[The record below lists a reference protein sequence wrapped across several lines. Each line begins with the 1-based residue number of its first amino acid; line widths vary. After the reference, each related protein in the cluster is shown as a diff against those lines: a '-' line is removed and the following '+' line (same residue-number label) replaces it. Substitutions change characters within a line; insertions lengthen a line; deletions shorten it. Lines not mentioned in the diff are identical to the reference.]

1 MKDMI
6 CFEDFLPQGEEVT
19 SLQSRIAEG
28 KLVHALM
35 ITGEPGTGKRTLAA
49 LTASALMC
57 RAQTGIPC
65 GECAGCRMAASGEHP
80 DITVIEKGVPLSPET
95 AKGRSTIPVDD
106 IREMIRICSQYP
118 FEGGNRAVII
128 RDAENM
134 TPQAQNCLLKIL
146 EEPPQNTY
154 FILTTSHP
162 DQMLTT
168 VRSRCRQVKLSPWD
182 ESFIETV
189 LIRSGTEKEK
199 AKKAASVSAGSIGNA
214 IRLVSDDGYWQLREE
229 VMNAFFRNRKRSE
242 ILAVSTSWKD
252 RKTDADTVF
261 SILEDDM
268 RRLMR
273 YRIVPDSKPDI
284 GEFPAEWQRFAA
296 EAAPERFANL
306 NDRIREARK
315 QNAFNVNFQA
325 LIERLLLTFTGE
337 SDLWL
342 N

>member
-118 FEGGNRAVII
+118 FEGGNRAVIV

-134 TPQAQNCLLKIL
+134 TEGTWLEARMGDEGGEEDRMNTLVIHLPTLL
-146 EEPPQNTY
+146 
-154 FILTTSHP
+154 
-162 DQMLTT
+162 
-168 VRSRCRQVKLSPWD
+168 
-182 ESFIETV
+182 V
-189 LIRSGTEKEK
+189 LI
-199 AKKAASVSAGSIGNA
+199 
-214 IRLVSDDGYWQLREE
+214 
-229 VMNAFFRNRKRSE
+229 M
-242 ILAVSTSWKD
+242 
-252 RKTDADTVF
+252 
-261 SILEDDM
+261 
-268 RRLMR
+268 
-273 YRIVPDSKPDI
+273 
-284 GEFPAEWQRFAA
+284 
-296 EAAPERFANL
+296 
-306 NDRIREARK
+306 
-315 QNAFNVNFQA
+315 A
-325 LIERLLLTFTGE
+325 LILPFSRQYPLPH
-337 SDLWL
+337 
-342 N
+342 